1 MCPKRW
7 NASSS
12 AIWRLASPT
21 RPTRMP
27 RCSATITRAASGMST
42 PIPWSLPAHPA
53 RRPKA
58 GLPGT
63 SGVPSDPLWRFD
75 LPRQHEKL
83 LISRPLRA
91 DVFQRANV
99 PRYAGQRFMSEVSR
113 MLLRLAALCLVLL
126 TAAAADAA
134 DKPSNGITGVYLTT
148 RYPALTV
155 RAGETTSIDLSLR
168 NFNHP
173 PEQLALSVPDVAQGW
188 KATILGGGQPV
199 ASAIV
204 APDTEEK
211 LQLRLEPPAGTGP
224 GEYHFL
230 VDAKGGGNDLKLPIT
245 VTIGQELPAKLKLTT
260 NFPSLR
266 GTATTS
272 FKFRVTVANDS
283 GRDATINF
291 SADAPKNFQVT
302 FTEAYGSQQLTSIPI
317 EAGKSKDIEASV
329 ALPRETPAG
338 DYKLTLHAKTEQAS
352 ADLNV
357 SLTIIGQPR
366 LALAGEGGRL
376 SGEAYAGQDSQ
387 LTLVL
392 RNDGSEAARDIELS
406 ATTPEGWKTSFDP
419 KQLPELAAG
428 KSQQIKVSLTPSPRA
443 IAGDYQTTIRAN
455 AAGGQSESANFR
467 ITVLTS
473 TLWGAVGIGVIAVS
487 LLVVVFAVARFGR
500 R

>member
-1 MCPKRW
+1 
-7 NASSS
+7 
-12 AIWRLASPT
+12 
-21 RPTRMP
+21 
-27 RCSATITRAASGMST
+27 
-42 PIPWSLPAHPA
+42 
-53 RRPKA
+53 
-58 GLPGT
+58 
-63 SGVPSDPLWRFD
+63 
-75 LPRQHEKL
+75 
-83 LISRPLRA
+83 
-91 DVFQRANV
+91 
-99 PRYAGQRFMSEVSR
+99 
-113 MLLRLAALCLVLL
+113 MLLRLVAVGFVVSVAMAAY
-126 TAAAADAA
+126 AA
-134 DKPSNGITGVYLTT
+134 DKPSGVTGVYLTT

-155 RAGETTSIDLSLR
+155 RAGEATTIDLSLR

-173 PEQLALSVPDVAQGW
+173 PQQLSLSVPEMANGW

-224 GEYHFL
+224 GEYHF
-230 VDAKGGGNDLKLPIT
+230 VVEAKGDGSNLKLPVT

-302 FTEAYGSQQLTSIPI
+302 FTEAYGSQQIISIPI

-329 ALPRETPAG
+329 ALPRDTPAG
-338 DYKLTLHAKTEQAS
+338 DYKLAVHAKSEAAS
-352 ADLNV
+352 ADLD
-357 SLTIIGQPR
+357 LGITILGQAR
-366 LALAGEGGRL
+366 LAVAGEGGRL
-376 SGEAYAGQDSQ
+376 SGEAYAGQDGQ
-387 LTLVL
+387 LTVVV
-392 RNDGSEAARDIELS
+392 RNDGSEAARDVEFS
-406 ATTPEGWKTSFDP
+406 ATAPEGWKTNFDP

-428 KSQQIKVSLTPSPRA
+428 KSQSIKVALTPSPRA

-455 AAGGQSESANFR
+455 ATGGQSESANFR

-473 TLWGAVGIGVIAVS
+473 TLWGAVGIGVIAIA